1 MQGES
6 LMITGKLLGHRH
18 TGTTERYAH
27 LTDHFL
33 LEAAERVADRI
44 LTLLEPGG

>member
-33 LEAAERVADRI
+33 LEAAERVTDRI
-44 LTLLEPGG
+44 LSLLEPGG